1 MQHRLDL
8 PAVRAAD
15 LAAQENFFDFS
26 VEPRLIFQFT
36 LSTDGHGHGH
46 GHDSR
51 CKNAAHRSTNM
62 YEQMAIVKKERQ
74 SGEIVN
80 LSFCRAELKG
90 ALLGWSLANS
100 NYTNPTSIRLHII
113 DQALSR
119 FTSVREVLQDYTSFL
134 LERNFE
140 KNYGL
145 IIDPPYLCARAA
157 LLDKPRAIRGSLF
170 NGPS

>member
-8 PAVRAAD
+8 PAIGAAD
-15 LAAQENFFDFS
+15 SAAQENFFDFCA
-26 VEPRLIFQFT
+26 EPRLIFQFT
-36 LSTDGHGHGH
+36 LSTDGN
-46 GHDSR
+46 GHDSLF
-51 CKNAAHRSTNM
+51 KNAAHRSTNM

-74 SGEIVN
+74 SSEIVN
-80 LSFCRAELKG
+80 LNFCRTELKD
-90 ALLGWSLANS
+90 ALLRWSLQ
-100 NYTNPTSIRLHII
+100 TTSIRLHII

-119 FTSVREVLQDYTSFL
+119 FTSVREVLQDYTFFL

-157 LLDKPRAIRGSLF
+157 LLDMPRAIRGSLF